1 MLGSTMLTR
10 RRRWGFEAVVGVM
23 LVATVLGRFLPG
35 FGAGPRI
42 RAWSTITVAIFLQ
55 ALPFLVLGVLLG
67 AVIAV
72 FTSPERLRR
81 LLPSRGVPAVLVGGS
96 AGLFLPGCE
105 CASVPV
111 SGRLMAGG
119 VPAGA
124 ALAFMLSAPAINPV
138 VLVATAVAFPGR
150 PEMVVGRFVAS
161 LAVAV
166 LVGLVVLKRDPA
178 AILERVA
185 SLAIDRD
192 TARWR
197 AVVGAVRHDVL
208 QAGGYLVV
216 GASVA
221 AAIQVLV
228 PPGVLR
234 AIGGVEV
241 VAVLAMA
248 TLAVVLSICSE
259 ADAFI
264 AAGFTQMS
272 PTAQLTFMVVGPVVD
287 LKLVSMQVGV
297 FGRRFAG
304 WFAPTAL
311 VVAIACSVV
320 VGWWL

>member
-1 MLGSTMLTR
+1 MLTR
-10 RRRWGFEAVVGVM
+10 GRRWGFEAVVGVM

-55 ALPFLVLGVLLG
+55 ALPFLVLGVLWG

-96 AGLFLPGCE
+96 AGLLLPGCE

-138 VLVATAVAFPGR
+138 V
-150 PEMVVGRFVAS
+150 
-161 LAVAV
+161 
-166 LVGLVVLKRDPA
+166 
-178 AILERVA
+178 
-185 SLAIDRD
+185 
-192 TARWR
+192 
-197 AVVGAVRHDVL
+197 
-208 QAGGYLVV
+208 
-216 GASVA
+216 
-221 AAIQVLV
+221 
-228 PPGVLR
+228 
-234 AIGGVEV
+234 
-241 VAVLAMA
+241 
-248 TLAVVLSICSE
+248 
-259 ADAFI
+259 
-264 AAGFTQMS
+264 S
-272 PTAQLTFMVVGPVVD
+272 PTAQLTFTVVGPVVD

-304 WFAPTAL
+304 RFAPTAL